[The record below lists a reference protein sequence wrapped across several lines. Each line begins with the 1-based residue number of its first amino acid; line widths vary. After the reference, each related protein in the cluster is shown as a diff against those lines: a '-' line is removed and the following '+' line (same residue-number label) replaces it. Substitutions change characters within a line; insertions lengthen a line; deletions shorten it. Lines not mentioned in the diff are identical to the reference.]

1 MQRGGQNGRPSKI
14 YYVVHATFELWPLP
28 CNDNYLNSV
37 LLNLMHNSLTIA
49 RLTADSIPGPKHQS
63 TGFVRLLMHTNI
75 PGILY
80 P

>member
-1 MQRGGQNGRPSKI
+1 MERGGHFGRPSKI
-14 YYVVHATFELWPLP
+14 YYVVHATFELWLLP

-37 LLNLMHNSLTIA
+37 LLNLIYNSLTIA
-49 RLTADSIPGPKHQS
+49 RPTADSIPGPKHQS
-63 TGFVRLLMHTNI
+63 RGFVRLLMHTNI